1 MCYSARRNKRNKE
14 VKNTVNNKKKTKERK
29 REREMNLR
37 LCGAL
42 WHVNKVR
49 IQSEPPSSSPAP
61 EINREAE
68 GSHIFCLDCRG
79 LIILSLGRK

>member
-1 MCYSARRNKRNKE
+1 
-14 VKNTVNNKKKTKERK
+14 
-29 REREMNLR
+29 MNLR